1 VLEKGRE
8 DQSIK
13 TNRVGNEVLQ
23 KGKEEIY
30 IIHIIK
36 RRIANWTVHIWRRNC
51 ILKHVTEGKLK
62 DE

>member
-1 VLEKGRE
+1 VLEKGWE

-23 KGKEEIY
+23 RGKEERFIVHT
-30 IIHIIK
+30 IT

-51 ILKHVTEGKLK
+51 ILKDVTEGK
-62 DE
+62 